1 MKVID
6 LQTTID
12 KKRIQRCVGFTYN
25 GWQLLFDKEFICFWL
40 ARIINEC
47 PRPTGLLIRGYLVKP
62 EITYLIMEGN
72 SSSFRS
78 FYHSVNKFT
87 KVMLASYLRMED
99 NPEKNI
105 NSYFRTIHD
114 EKSSMYQIAQIRNTD
129 YQNVLLNEPL
139 IYKFHNYSFN
149 HFYKCAIQ
157 SHFCSRIDY
166 AGGMGPIVID
176 KFHETSG
183 TFKQGN

>member
-6 LQTTID
+6 LQTTVD
-12 KKRIQRCVGFTYN
+12 KKRTQRCVSFTYN
-25 GWQLLFDKEFICFWL
+25 GWQLLFDKEFICFWF

-47 PRPTGLLIRGYLVKP
+47 PRPSDFFIRGYLIQP
-62 EITYLIMEGN
+62 EMAYLIMEGN

-78 FYHSVNKFT
+78 FYHSLNKFT

-99 NPEKNI
+99 NPEKIII
-105 NSYFRTIHD
+105 NYFITIQD
-114 EKSSMYQIAQIRNTD
+114 EKSPMYQIAQIRNSD
-129 YQNVLLNEPL
+129 YQNVLLYEPL

-149 HFYKCAIQ
+149 HFYKCAID

-166 AGGMGPIVID
+166 AGGTGPIVID
-176 KFHETSG
+176 KIHETSG
-183 TFKQGN
+183 TDKK

>member
-183 TFKQGN
+183 TYKQGN